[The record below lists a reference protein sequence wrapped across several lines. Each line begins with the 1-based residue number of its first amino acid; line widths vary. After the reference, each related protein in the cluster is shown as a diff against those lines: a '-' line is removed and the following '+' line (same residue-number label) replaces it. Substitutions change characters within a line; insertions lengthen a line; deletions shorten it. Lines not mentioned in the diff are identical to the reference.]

1 MQALIESITPVA
13 TDVVEIVLAPV
24 DTPFEHYSP
33 GSHVDFFLPGIG
45 ARQYSLTGDGVVYRF
60 MIQRENQGRGGSTFI
75 HSSLQRGDLI
85 EVSQPRNTFPL
96 KRGKPLL
103 FIAGGIGITPF
114 LSMMKALDESE
125 FGLLYFCRERA
136 RVVDDPRLM
145 QLEKTGVATISL
157 GLSPELTL
165 ASIER
170 KIESYAGDLRVYCC
184 GPKALNTSVQSICAH
199 RSGVEFYS
207 ESFTPLEYDVK
218 SPSSGF
224 HVVLKK
230 SGSRVYV
237 PPEKSILEAIRDF
250 GVDLQSSCESGLCGT
265 CKVSYESG
273 RVDHRD
279 LVLSDEERK
288 TTILVCCSRSL
299 SDELVLEI

>member
-13 TDVVEIVLAPV
+13 TDVVEITLTPV
-24 DTPFEHYSP
+24 NGSFEHYSP

-45 ARQYSLTGDGVVYRF
+45 VRQYSLIGDGVDYRF
-60 MIQRENQGRGGSTFI
+60 MIQRENHGRGGSKFI
-75 HSSLQRGDLI
+75 HSSLQRGDLV
-85 EVSQPRNTFPL
+85 EVSQPRNTFAL
-96 KRGKPLL
+96 RRGKPLL

-125 FGLLYFCRERA
+125 FSLLYFCRERS
-136 RVVDDPRLM
+136 RVVDDPKLA
-145 QLEKTGVATISL
+145 QLEKAGVATISL

-170 KIESYAGDLRVYCC
+170 KIESYPDDLRVYCC
-184 GPKALNTSVQSICAH
+184 GPKALNTSVESICSRH
-199 RSGVEFYS
+199 SGVEFYS
-207 ESFTPLEYDVK
+207 ESFAPLEKDVNDS
-218 SPSSGF
+218 SPGF

-230 SGSRVYV
+230 RGSRIYV
-237 PPEKSILEAIRDF
+237 PPEKSILEAIRDS
-250 GVDLQSSCESGLCGT
+250 GVELQSSCESGLCGT
-265 CKVSYESG
+265 CRVSYESG

-299 SDELVLEI
+299 SEELVLEI